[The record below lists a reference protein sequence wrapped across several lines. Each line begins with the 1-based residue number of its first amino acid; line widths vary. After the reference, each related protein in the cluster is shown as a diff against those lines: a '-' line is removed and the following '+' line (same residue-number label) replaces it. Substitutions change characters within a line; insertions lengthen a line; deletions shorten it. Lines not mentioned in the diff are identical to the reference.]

1 MIEKNE
7 ALGIGDTIKVEFEN
21 FLGQMIIV
29 TGIVRRIDHPV
40 HTIVGNDIE
49 SKQSFFVSRN
59 EILEINGRT
68 VLSGQALQSLRE
80 VS

>member
-1 MIEKNE
+1 MIEKPI
-7 ALGIGDTIKVEFEN
+7 LKIGDTIKAQFEN
-21 FLGQMIIV
+21 FLGQMIVV
-29 TGIVRRIDHPV
+29 TGVVRRIDSSS
-40 HTIVGNDIE
+40 TIVGNDITDGVP
-49 SKQSFFVSRN
+49 FFVSLD